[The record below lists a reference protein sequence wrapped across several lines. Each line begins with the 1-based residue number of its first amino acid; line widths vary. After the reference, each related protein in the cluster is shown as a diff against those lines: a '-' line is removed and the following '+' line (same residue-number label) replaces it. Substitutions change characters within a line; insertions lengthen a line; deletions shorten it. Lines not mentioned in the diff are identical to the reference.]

1 MDITERL
8 LDVPTM
14 GHDAGCVIEA
24 AEEIKRLRAAI
35 VWALGAGDEFKPQ
48 GTMDGKYWW
57 RGELASRAGMQW
69 NGDKYVTAPPRNGPA
84 CNLLRPWDEAESSGS
99 LPEVP
104 TCTKSQTG
112 DTRRC
117 EACRETGAIHCSDPE
132 NCGGPWTAH
141 LTPAINEECDHAWE
155 GCADMSQERCSKC
168 GLSFKRYVHSC
179 CP

>member
-8 LDVPTM
+8 LEVPTM
-14 GHDAGCVIEA
+14 GHDAGCVMEA

-84 CNLLRPWDEAESSGS
+84 CNLLRPWEEVASSEN
-99 LPEVP
+99 LPEMP
-104 TCTKSQTG
+104 TCTKSQT
-112 DTRRC
+112 
-117 EACRETGAIHCSDPE
+117 ATGE
-132 NCGGPWTAH
+132 NNG
-141 LTPAINEECDHAWE
+141 ID
-155 GCADMSQERCSKC
+155 
-168 GLSFKRYVHSC
+168 
-179 CP
+179 

>member
-8 LDVPTM
+8 LEVPTM
-14 GHDAGCVIEA
+14 GHDAGCVMEA

-57 RGELASRAGMQW
+57 RGELASRAGLQW

-84 CNLLRPWDEAESSGS
+84 CNLLRPWEEVAGS
-99 LPEVP
+99 ENLPEVT
-104 TCTKSQTG
+104 TCTKSQTPIDWG
-112 DTRRC
+112 RVEQA
-117 EACRETGAIHCSDPE
+117 EALGVAV
-132 NCGGPWTAH
+132 H
-141 LTPAINEECDHAWE
+141 LTPAIDDGCYHDWE
-155 GCADMSQERCSKC
+155 NGEDGNPERCSKC
-168 GLSFKRYVHSC
+168 GLSFMRFIHSC

>member
-14 GHDAGCVIEA
+14 GHDAGCVMEA

-84 CNLLRPWDEAESSGS
+84 CNLLRPWEEVASSKN

-104 TCTKSQTG
+104 TCTKSQTDAERYRWLRG
-112 DTRRC
+112 GSDVPSHSVRWPRWEVRNWDGRHWQTLFA
-117 EACRETGAIHCSDPE
+117 EQMDSAIDAAMSKDL
-132 NCGGPWTAH
+132 AH
-141 LTPAINEECDHAWE
+141 NTN
-155 GCADMSQERCSKC
+155 STERA
-168 GLSFKRYVHSC
+168 R
-179 CP
+179 

>member
-14 GHDAGCVIEA
+14 GHDAGCVMEA

-57 RGELASRAGMQW
+57 RGELASRAGLQW

-84 CNLLRPWDEAESSGS
+84 CNLLRPWEEVASSGN

-104 TCTKSQTG
+104 TCTKSQTHIDWGRVEQAETQATFEEWLRDKLPSG
-112 DTRRC
+112 DVESVQRQWL
-117 EACRETGAIHCSDPE
+117 ESSEYANLLIQLGE
-132 NCGGPWTAH
+132 N
-141 LTPAINEECDHAWE
+141 D
-155 GCADMSQERCSKC
+155 D
-168 GLSFKRYVHSC
+168 
-179 CP
+179 

>member
-8 LDVPTM
+8 LEVPTM
-14 GHDAGCVIEA
+14 GHDAGCVMEA

-57 RGELASRAGMQW
+57 RGELASRSRMQW

-84 CNLLRPWDEAESSGS
+84 CNLLRPWEEVASSGN

-104 TCTKSQTG
+104 TCTESQT
-112 DTRRC
+112 
-117 EACRETGAIHCSDPE
+117 AIDDEKMRDITSVLIEGLNTDGSYHKQLALEQALEMLVPDE
-132 NCGGPWTAH
+132 FA
-141 LTPAINEECDHAWE
+141 ECKASWQWDS
-155 GCADMSQERCSKC
+155 GR
-168 GLSFKRYVHSC
+168 
-179 CP
+179 